1 LLSYGEKITEMEL
14 GNLFKPKSIVVIG
27 ASSTPGKVGYSI
39 VNNLVEGGYQGI
51 IYPINLK
58 ESTIMGMKAYKSVLD
73 IPAHGIDLAILAI
86 PAHLC
91 IKVVEECGIKNIK
104 FAVVISAGFAE
115 VGNVELEKELIKTA
129 RKYGMRILGPNV
141 VGILSNPGKCNAS
154 FAPRLPCS
162 GNIAL
167 ISQSGV
173 MVVAIDARSWVEN
186 IGISYLVSIGNMA
199 DIQIDDVIDYL
210 NEDPDVGTIALY
222 IEGLKDGHAFMDA
235 AKRCIKPVIVLK
247 AGISRRGAIAAASH
261 TGSLAGSSEI
271 FYAAMKQ
278 CGVIKATN
286 LSNLF
291 SRSKALAFQP
301 PLEGDN
307 ILVITNGGGAG
318 VLTADASELY
328 GVSLKEAP
336 DGLQQ
341 EMQRYM
347 PSFGSARNP
356 MDLTGM
362 ATTAIYYEAIKM
374 ALLQDWVNGLI
385 VLYSVTATTD
395 PVAIAGA
402 VVNGVR
408 DSGINNKPVV
418 ASFLGGLECQKAI
431 AHLIENRVPAYDGI
445 EVAVDAMVALREL
458 NQSRDLKYMSFTSY
472 SNVNKQIV
480 RIELNKVKARKK
492 DMLNEMEA
500 KTVLSAYGLPVVES
514 FMARDEDEAVS
525 LANRIGYPVVM
536 KITSPQII
544 HKSDAGGVKL
554 NICGE
559 NGVRETYKLLVT
571 NARHYNVKVEIEGV
585 TIQKMVQTGT
595 EIIIG
600 AVRNSTFGPIVMF
613 GLGGVFVELFKE
625 VVFRVAP
632 ISEEAAKEMMQE
644 MRFYQMFEGSRE
656 EAPKDTNAIA
666 ESISRLSQ
674 LVNDF
679 DEIKEIDVNPIIV
692 YQQGKG
698 CKAVDARIILEL

>member
-73 IPAHGIDLAILAI
+73 IPAYGIDLAILAI

-328 GVSLKEAP
+328 GVPLKEAP

-445 EVAVDAMVALREL
+445 EVAVDAMAALREL

>member
-328 GVSLKEAP
+328 GVPLKEAP

-445 EVAVDAMVALREL
+445 EVAVDAMAALREL

>member
-1 LLSYGEKITEMEL
+1 MEFE
-14 GNLFKPKSIVVIG
+14 NLFKPKSIAVIG
-27 ASSTPGKVGYSI
+27 ASSTPGKIGYSI
-39 VNNLVEGGYQGI
+39 VNNLVEGGYRGI

-58 ESTIMGMKAYKSVLD
+58 ETSILGIKAYKSVLD
-73 IPAHGIDLAILAI
+73 IPADGIDLAILAI
-86 PAHLC
+86 PANLC
-91 IKVVEECGIKNIK
+91 IKTIEECGSKSIK

-115 VGNVELEKELIKTA
+115 VGNVELENELINTA

-141 VGILSNPGKCNAS
+141 VGILGNPSRCNAS
-154 FAPRLPCS
+154 FAPRLPCP

-199 DIQIDDVIDYL
+199 DIQIDEVIDYL
-210 NEDPDVGTIALY
+210 NNDPDVGTIAVY

-235 AKRCIKPVIVLK
+235 AKRCVKPVIAVK
-247 AGISRRGAIAAASH
+247 AGLSRRGAAAVASH
-261 TGSLAGSSEI
+261 TGSLAGNSEI

-278 CGVIKATN
+278 CGVIKARN
-286 LSNLF
+286 LSDLF
-291 SRSKALAFQP
+291 SRSKALAVQP

-328 GVSLKEAP
+328 GIPLKEAP

-341 EMQRYM
+341 VMQRYM

-356 MDLTGM
+356 VDLTGM
-362 ATTAIYYEAIKM
+362 ATTAIYYDTVKT
-374 ALLQDWVNGLI
+374 ALLQDWVDGLI

-395 PVAIAGA
+395 PVAIADA
-402 VVNGVR
+402 VVKGAR
-408 DSGINNKPVV
+408 DSGITNKPLV

-431 AHLIENRVPAYDGI
+431 THLIENRVPAYDGI
-445 EVAVDAMVALREL
+445 EVAVDAMAALREL
-458 NQSRDLKYMSFTSY
+458 SKSNNLKHMSFTPY
-472 SNVNKQIV
+472 LDVNKQIV
-480 RIELNKVKARKK
+480 RTELNKIRGRKNGI
-492 DMLNEMEA
+492 LNELEV
-500 KTVLSAYGLPVVES
+500 KVILSAYGLPVIET
-514 FMARDEDEAVS
+514 FLTNDEDEAVS
-525 LANRIGYPVVM
+525 IANNIGYPVVM
-536 KITSPQII
+536 KIASPQII

-554 NICGE
+554 NVNSE
-559 NGVRETYKLLVT
+559 KEVREIFKLLVT
-571 NARHYNVKVEIEGV
+571 NARNYNEKVEIKGI
-585 TIQKMVQTGT
+585 TIQRMAQAGT

-600 AVRNSTFGPIVMF
+600 SARNSAFGPVVMF
-613 GLGGVFVELFKE
+613 GLGGIFVELLKE

-632 ISEEAAKEMMQE
+632 ISKESAKEMMQE
-644 MRFYQMFEGSRE
+644 MRFYSMFEGLRG
-656 EAPKDTNAIA
+656 EAPGDVSAIA

-674 LVNDF
+674 LVHDF
-679 DEIKEIDVNPIIV
+679 NEIKEVDINPIIV

-698 CKAVDARIILEL
+698 CKVVDARIILES

>member
-73 IPAHGIDLAILAI
+73 IPAYGIDLAILAI

-445 EVAVDAMVALREL
+445 EVAVDAMAALREL